1 MRLTYL
7 FFCQSTQLCSRTV
20 YVAHF
25 AEASAPVRAVWYLGP
40 DADLA
45 KHSLIF
51 RTGGPFQK
59 GLRLVIS

>member
-1 MRLTYL
+1 M
-7 FFCQSTQLCSRTV
+7 
-20 YVAHF
+20 AHF
-25 AEASAPVRAVWYLGP
+25 AEASAPVRTAWYLGP

-59 GLRLVIS
+59 GLHLVIS